1 MKFKIKNRW
10 SDKVQFVAEIDC
22 DKDTSIDVKIGLA
35 VKWAIKARANL
46 SDANLAGANLAR
58 ANLADANLADAYLAD
73 AYLADAYLAGANLA
87 RANLAGA
94 NLARAKKIDPADIP
108 VIPNIDAAI
117 LAEIERGGV
126 LDMGA
131 WHGPHD
137 HWCGTT
143 HCRAGWAIHIAGEK
157 GKALEDR
164 VGAQLAGTL
173 IYQASRPGVP
183 TPWFFDSNEGALADL
198 RKCAAE
204 QNRVGAAVAAEIRRG

>member
-46 SDANLAGANLAR
+46 SDANLAGANLAG
-58 ANLADANLADAYLAD
+58 ANLAGANLADAY
-73 AYLADAYLAGANLA
+73 
-87 RANLAGA
+87 LAGA

-164 VGAQLAGTL
+164 VGAQFAGTL